1 MLVAPEV
8 LSESG
13 ASGVAFVAMTIDTP
27 ETGWTLDEF
36 AAETGVPARTI
47 RYYQARGALMRP
59 ELRGRVAYYGSLHQE
74 RLRLIAQ
81 LQDRGLRIEAIR
93 DLVGRIDRD
102 ELDLAQWL
110 GVEQQVQAPWAA
122 SDQAQTLDEA
132 GIYAVAGTNRPGLI
146 AELVRAHLVQKRGE
160 VYLVPSPSMLQIAL
174 RFEAAGIA
182 LDVGTKLGKV
192 AYKHLD
198 KAVDELVATFVKSV
212 GDGSVVLSDPDT
224 LFSTL
229 RPLGTDA
236 VALIFA
242 RRMEH
247 ALRTLVASDGLGRL
261 TSKAKKPKRKP
272 S

>member
-1 MLVAPEV
+1 
-8 LSESG
+8 
-13 ASGVAFVAMTIDTP
+13 MTIDTP

-59 ELRGRVAYYGSLHQE
+59 ELRGRVAYYGAQHQE

-93 DLVGRIDRD
+93 DLVGRIDRG
-102 ELDLAQWL
+102 ELDLAEWL

-146 AELVRAHLVQKRGE
+146 AELVRARLVQKRGE

-182 LDVGTKLGKV
+182 LDVGAKLGKV

-212 GDGSVVLSDPDT
+212 GDGAVVLSDPDT

-247 ALRTLVASDGLGRL
+247 ALHALVAADGLGRL
-261 TSKAKKPKRKP
+261 ASKAKKARRKP
-272 S
+272 A

>member
-1 MLVAPEV
+1 
-8 LSESG
+8 
-13 ASGVAFVAMTIDTP
+13 MTSDTP
-27 ETGWTLDEF
+27 ETIWTLDEI
-36 AAETGVPARTI
+36 AAEAGLPPRTI

-59 ELRGRVAYYGSLHQE
+59 ELRGRVAYYGPRHLE

-93 DLVGRIDRD
+93 DLVGRIDRG
-102 ELDLAQWL
+102 ELDLGEWL
-110 GVEQQVQAPWAA
+110 GVEQQVQTPWAA

-132 GIYAVAGTNRPGLI
+132 GLYSVAGTKRAGLI
-146 AELVRAHLVQKRGE
+146 AELVRARLVQRRGE

-174 RFEAAGIA
+174 RFEAVGIPLA
-182 LDVGTKLGKV
+182 IGAKLGKV
-192 AYKHLD
+192 AFKHLD

-212 GDGSVVLSDPDT
+212 RDGAVALSDPDT

-242 RRMEH
+242 RRMERALH
-247 ALRTLVASDGLGRL
+247 ALVASDGLGRL
-261 TSKAKKPKRKP
+261 ATLPKRSGRRP
-272 S
+272 T